1 MRTGDGR
8 DWGEED
14 KVSLATAPWGN
25 HRTKGGDHIDP
36 WSLHYISVTSAE
48 AEICSDDTIGFCDS
62 VPSEQ
67 DIETKSRW
75 DEGVPATKVIIPLP
89 SPVSS
94 FPCGPVVKYPPA
106 NAEMWV

>member
-8 DWGEED
+8 DWER
-14 KVSLATAPWGN
+14 KIRISLATAPWGN
-25 HRTKGGDHIDP
+25 PQNQGRRP
-36 WSLHYISVTSAE
+36 RRSLEPSLHPSDFSRGR
-48 AEICSDDTIGFCDS
+48 ICSDDTIGFCDS

-67 DIETKSRW
+67 DIETESRW
-75 DEGVPATKVIIPLP
+75 DEGVPVTKVIIPLP

-94 FPCGPVVKYPPA
+94 FPGGPVVKYPPA